1 MAVKDSPDTKV
12 KALDAKIVMEA
23 TRRGLGPDSLE
34 SLRGR
39 KSLRACFAYYLLFD
53 VDPRVLISAD
63 AVDLPILADWTKN
76 AVSRIAAKPSEG
88 IVIIAIRED
97 GWIDVA
103 TWGRTQADCGLTG
116 TLGSAMMKSLP
127 ACPFQTWFGWGN
139 QGQPKSLSDGQV
151 ATLNATAQAYVERN
165 THPRAYQ

>member
-23 TRRGLGPDSLE
+23 TRRGLGPDSLNA
-34 SLRGR
+34 LRAR
-39 KSLRACFAYYLLFD
+39 KSLRACFAYYLAFD
-53 VDPRVLISAD
+53 TDPRAIVSAD
-63 AVDLPILADWTKN
+63 IVDQAVLDDWTRN
-76 AVSRIAAKPSEG
+76 AVARIKAKPSEG
-88 IVIIAIRED
+88 VVIIAIRAD

-116 TLGSAMMKSLP
+116 ALGAAMLKNLP

-139 QGQPKSLSDGQV
+139 QGLPKALSDAQV
-151 ATLNATAQAYVERN
+151 ATLNETAQAYVSRN
-165 THPRAYQ
+165 THPTAM